1 MTRKKDMEI
10 QPLKIGTKMAKVPV
24 IQGGMGNGNQIYICN
39 NANTTTTGSGASTI
53 SHSISL
59 LK

>member
-1 MTRKKDMEI
+1 MEI

-24 IQGGMGNGNQIYICN
+24 IQGGMGNCNQIYICN